1 VRTAQG
7 KVLNYFSLQGWLT
20 GSWFSPDIIACE
32 DACFAHK
39 RADIGDEGILLHP
52 QTSFLCEEQV
62 GYMEKLVEKLRPAK
76 KRGSDK
82 RKRPAQPECDDV
94 LEATGLPTSI
104 LDQCERTFEA
114 ADDRRQKAST
124 QYFKDT
130 GLMAL
135 LCRHD
140 RVLFMVNMQTA
151 GEKQFYALSLIDSLF
166 HHLPSKATVG
176 ILYDIGCALDRS
188 CAKWGFLS
196 QYRARLQFAVSVFHA
211 YGHEWPCQL
220 LYNPRLRPGFG
231 FSNGE
236 GCERLWALLKGLV
249 CPLRISGV
257 SSCPMT
263 PSPSIRLNIF

>member
-1 VRTAQG
+1 MRTAPG
-7 KVLNYFSLQGWLT
+7 KVLNYFSLPGWLT

-82 RKRPAQPECDDV
+82 RKQPAQPECDDA

-114 ADDRRQKAST
+114 ADDCRQKAST

-140 RVLFMVNMQTA
+140 CVLFMVNMQTA

-166 HHLPSKATVG
+166 RHLPSKATVG

-196 QYRARLQFAVSVFHA
+196 QYRACLQFAVSVFHA

-249 CPLRISGV
+249 CPLCISGV
-257 SSCPMT
+257 SPCPMT
-263 PSPSIRLNIF
+263 PPPP